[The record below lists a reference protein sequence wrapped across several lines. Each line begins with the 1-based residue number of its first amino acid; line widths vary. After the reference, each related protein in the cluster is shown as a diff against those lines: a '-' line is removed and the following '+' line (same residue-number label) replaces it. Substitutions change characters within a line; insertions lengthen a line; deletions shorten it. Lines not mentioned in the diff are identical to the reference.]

1 MTRFDAA
8 EPAERRKLYVDA
20 ITAHRHRGSGFLT
33 LEADEEVFE
42 ADSDDATFDDVESD
56 ENGDGGG
63 LDPELGLPWIQFGDG
78 TINVDCTD
86 AELETLKT
94 VLGEFPAFK
103 IDEISRPDDAEGVN
117 VRVSAKADP
126 NRIAQCL
133 DAIFQRVYDLPTDVR
148 IWVVEV

>member
-8 EPAERRKLYVDA
+8 EATDRRKLYVDA
-20 ITAHRHRGSGFLT
+20 ITAHRERGHGFLT
-33 LEADEEVFE
+33 LEADDSVLES
-42 ADSDDATFDDVESD
+42 DSDGDESS
-56 ENGDGGG
+56 
-63 LDPELGLPWIQFGDG
+63 DPALGAPWIQFADG

-86 AELETLKT
+86 DELDTLKS

-103 IDEISRPDDAEGVN
+103 IDEINRPEDAEGVN

-133 DAIFQRVYDLPTDVR
+133 DAIFQRVYELPEDVR
-148 IWVVEV
+148 IWVVGL